1 MAAVNKFVIVVV
13 LLFAMT
19 IVDMFGTS
27 NMQVMALRD
36 LQINAERTI
45 MKMKLFS
52 DVNILGDCSNS
63 CKTDSDCSGGFTLCQ
78 WCWEKTDFNGRKY
91 KTCSMLP

>member
-19 IVDMFGTS
+19 IVETS

-45 MKMKLFS
+45 MKMKLFP
-52 DVNILGDCSNS
+52 DINILGACSNP
-63 CKTDSDCSGGFTLCQ
+63 CKTNSDCSGGFTLCQ
-78 WCWEKTDFNGRKY
+78 WCWEKSTFTGRKY
-91 KTCSMLP
+91 KECGVLP